1 MAVRYGQLKTPSIP
15 KSNTPI
21 NHSSAF
27 NMYTVSNGE
36 KIEIN
41 TDFNQQ
47 IEIATN
53 NVLDALTVSTCE
65 AAAQACEAAAESAE
79 NASKSAVKLAGRM
92 MRKYAQNDEKIK
104 QSQIQMA
111 EVIAEAAVATAT
123 AAKLGAKVC
132 RIGNKAITQK
142 EADKI
147 LNVVEDEDTEELLNK
162 QYVDSDDEL
171 TEIIENTKRKRNDSA
186 SVANN
191 VKKNIPRSTSVISES
206 ANVLEPIVNVNQ
218 NEKIIDDKIIE
229 NIIDPIS
236 KQVYIV
242 KDTID
247 DNCVKTTQHI
257 VDAAEDVND
266 GLFIAA
272 NNAKDILDDAFET
285 SNVAVFDKFKRGS
298 TKIKRRGLY
307 DVSVIMEDAIVEF
320 KQTVD
325 NIKNETINSI
335 EQIKLNFMN
344 EIDIKKQQIITST
357 EDISNEHVSKIM
369 DVFKKSIDEL
379 VVILNDKIENC
390 RLNINELTSEL
401 NNVIG
406 ESEDGITIMKSEIKT
421 MLLELDTGSKSFNQQ
436 IKTIYTN
443 YEQKIIELT
452 EKKFNETLE
461 MIKLEIKQE
470 LDEVDKQLI
479 TKFNDFNKL
488 IDDVVE
494 STENNKVARIKLDL
508 NVLLDQ
514 FKSMTNFDVILKK
527 LGDLI
532 SDEFK
537 TLQLNGSNLT
547 TEFKTEIKNIAL
559 ELKEELKL
567 VISNSKS
574 KLKLYI
580 SEFEKIILTISQKK
594 DEFVE
599 FIKTNWLKLNETFSG
614 QKNNFIENITN
625 WLTEKKTEFDNFI
638 EQFDIKK
645 RGLLDESINEIKELL
660 IIELDNK
667 YQQLISRLDDRV
679 TNIENN
685 IKQIKNNTSD
695 KLKSELNAN
704 INKFKTEHD
713 SKLNKIKQDNIIE
726 LSELKKDLNNKIL
739 KLELDNDKLKKEYE
753 LFVFETNNKIK
764 QLQSEYNI
772 KIESLINQ
780 LNSIRNL
787 SYRNDNSLNNDLENK
802 IENINDNI
810 NELKKVSKDLNEVT
824 KRTNRTANIIT
835 RQLYYNGL

>member
-1 MAVRYGQLKTPSIP
+1 MAVRHGQLKTPNIS

-21 NHSSAF
+21 NQSSAF
-27 NMYTVSNGE
+27 NMYTVSNGD

-92 MRKYAQNDEKIK
+92 MKKYNQNDEKIK

-123 AAKLGAKVC
+123 AAKLGARVC
-132 RIGNKAITQK
+132 RIGNKAITQD

-147 LNVVEDEDTEELLNK
+147 LEVNNDEDTEELLNE
-162 QYVDSDDEL
+162 QYIDSDDEL
-171 TEIIENTKRKRNDSA
+171 NEIIKTAKRKRTDSTPLTY
-186 SVANN
+186 NT
-191 VKKNIPRSTSVISES
+191 KKNIQRSTSVATEPVNI
-206 ANVLEPIVNVNQ
+206 LEPIINITQ
-218 NEKIIDDKIIE
+218 NDKTIKEQITEK
-229 NIIDPIS
+229 IIDPIS
-236 KQVYIV
+236 KQAYMV
-242 KDTID
+242 KDTVD
-247 DNCVKTTQHI
+247 DGCVKATQHI
-257 VDAAEDVND
+257 VDAAENIND
-266 GLFIAA
+266 DLFIAA
-272 NNAKDILDDAFET
+272 NNAKDIIDNAIET
-285 SNVAVFDKFKRGS
+285 SNAVVFNKFKQGS

-307 DVSVIMEDAIVEF
+307 DVSVIMEDAITEF

-325 NIKNETINSI
+325 AIKNETINSI

-344 EIDIKKQQIITST
+344 EIDTKKQQIIATT
-357 EDISNEHVSKIM
+357 EDISKEHVTIIM
-369 DVFKKSIDEL
+369 DEFKKSIDTL
-379 VVILNDKIENC
+379 VVTLNDKIEKC
-390 RLNINELTSEL
+390 RLNINELTRDL
-401 NNVIG
+401 DNVIG
-406 ESEDGITIMKSEIKT
+406 EGEDGITMMKSEIKT
-421 MLLELDTGSKSFNQQ
+421 MLVELDSGTKTFNQQ

-443 YEQKIIELT
+443 YEKKIIELT
-452 EKKFNETLE
+452 ENKFNETLE
-461 MIKLEIKQE
+461 LIKSEIKQE
-470 LDEVDKQLI
+470 LEEVDKQLLI
-479 TKFNDFNKL
+479 KFNNFNKL

-494 STENNKVARIKLDL
+494 STENDKVARIKIDL
-508 NVLLDQ
+508 NILLDQ

-537 TLQLNGSNLT
+537 SFQLNGSNLT
-547 TEFKTEIKNIAL
+547 SEFKKEIKNIAL

-599 FIKTNWLKLNETFSG
+599 FIKDNWSKLNETFGG

-625 WLTEKKTEFDNFI
+625 WLTEKKNEFDNFI
-638 EQFDIKK
+638 EQFNIKK
-645 RGLLDESINEIKELL
+645 RGLLDESINDIKELL
-660 IIELDNK
+660 IAELDDK
-667 YQQLISRLDDRV
+667 YQHILNQFDNRI
-679 TNIENN
+679 TNIETD
-685 IKQIKNNTSD
+685 IKQIKDSSVNKFETELTTRISSFKKEYELKLNEFKQVNNN
-695 KLKSELNAN
+695 ELNE
-704 INKFKTEHD
+704 FKKE
-713 SKLNKIKQDNIIE
+713 IDNR
-726 LSELKKDLNNKIL
+726 LL
-739 KLELDNDKLKKEYE
+739 KLELDNNKIKKEYD
-753 LFVFETNNKIK
+753 LFVFETNNQIK
-764 QLQSEYNI
+764 QLQSDYNT
-772 KIESLINQ
+772 KIELLTSQ
-780 LNSIRNL
+780 LNLIKS
-787 SYRNDNSLNNDLENK
+787 SLNKNDTTTNNNLENK

-810 NELKKVSKDLNEVT
+810 NHLKKINKDINGIA